1 MRRWLR
7 TSALLGAALL
17 SANLA
22 SAQSSRSDR
31 DRDDRSDRDDQGEPT
46 IPNYAVSVA
55 VGLVEPSSQTENY
68 YTAALRIRLG
78 RNEEDNGGG
87 GGGGGQHNRGI
98 QGYLEP
104 EVGYWKSTDNI
115 VHGSDTLLGINLIG
129 AFPFSAAE
137 TFLGAGVGAH
147 FVDKQVLRAD
157 PRLTGTQTKLGANAQ
172 FGIDLNVTRTLSVF
186 GAGRFDLVQGA
197 KDNVQSKIYL
207 GLRARF

>member
-22 SAQSSRSDR
+22 SAQSSRSDH
-31 DRDDRSDRDDQGEPT
+31 DRDDRGEPT

-78 RNEEDNGGG
+78 RNEEDNDNGGG
-87 GGGGGQHNRGI
+87 GGGRRDRGI

-104 EVGYWKSTDNI
+104 EIGYWKSTDKLIN
-115 VHGSDTLLGINLIG
+115 GNDTLLGVNLIG

-147 FVDKQVLRAD
+147 FVDAQVLRSD
-157 PRLTGTQTKLGANAQ
+157 PSLTGSKTKLGVNAQ
-172 FGIDLNVTRTLSVF
+172 FGIDINLTHTLSVF

-197 KDNVQSKIYL
+197 KDNVQSKVYL
-207 GLRARF
+207 GLRGRF